1 MKVQGSKF
9 IVTGGASGMGRQF
22 VLSLARD
29 GADVAFCDINA
40 DGISAV
46 VAEAESLP
54 GKVVGFTC
62 DVSNEDDV
70 TKLVADAA
78 AALGGLN
85 GIVNNAGII
94 RDGLLVKKDRN
105 TGEIKKLSM
114 RKWQQVI
121 DINLTGVFLGAREF
135 AAWYV
140 ENGNPAEDGGGVIV
154 SISSISR
161 YGNRGQSNYSAAK
174 AGIISMTKLWG
185 GELARFGIRTG
196 AIAPGFTRTPILEGM
211 PPEMLEK
218 MKKPIPVRRIGEP
231 EEMYLGVKF
240 IIENDFFTSN
250 VLDINGGQV
259 L

>member
-1 MKVQGSKF
+1 MSKL
-9 IVTGGASGMGRQF
+9 I
-22 VLSLARD
+22 
-29 GADVAFCDINA
+29 
-40 DGISAV
+40 
-46 VAEAESLP
+46 
-54 GKVVGFTC
+54 
-62 DVSNEDDV
+62 
-70 TKLVADAA
+70 ADAA
-78 AALGGLN
+78 EALGGLN

-94 RDGLLVKKDRN
+94 RDGMLVKKDRN
-105 TGEIKKLSM
+105 TGEVKKLSM

-135 AAWYV
+135 VPGTWRTETRRRRRRRHRLHLVHQPLRKPRAV
-140 ENGNPAEDGGGVIV
+140 ELL
-154 SISSISR
+154 
-161 YGNRGQSNYSAAK
+161 AAK
-174 AGIISMTKLWG
+174 AGIIAMTKLWG

-231 EEMYLGVKF
+231 EEMYMGVKF